1 MKAIDT
7 YQFVYFV
14 SKKSMKAILK
24 ACLPLLFIQRISNFS
39 KNIYYSIFSNGSII
53 LSIVFLFISLLNF

>member
-1 MKAIDT
+1 MKSI
-7 YQFVYFV
+7 F
-14 SKKSMKAILK
+14 K
-24 ACLPLLFIQRISNFS
+24 ACLFSLFIKRISNFS